1 MRVGN
6 PALVSLEQ
14 VGVNNNHHLK
24 MTNWMILLA
33 AEAVETTKEGGLF
46 DFDLTLPLMAVQ
58 FLVLVALLNVLFYK
72 PLTGVLDERAEYIR
86 KNLEEAKE
94 NAQKSQELAQKF
106 EEQLKDVRRESQE
119 IIAQAQAEA
128 QEQAS
133 KNIAQAQ
140 QEVQAQREKATAE
153 ITEQK
158 EQAFQSLESQ
168 VDTLSRQILEKLVGA
183 DLVKR

>member
-1 MRVGN
+1 
-6 PALVSLEQ
+6 
-14 VGVNNNHHLK
+14 

-46 DFDLTLPLMAVQ
+46 DFDLTLPLIAVQ

-72 PLTGVLDERAEYIR
+72 PLTRILDERAEYIR
-86 KNLEEAKE
+86 NNLNEAKE
-94 NAQKSQELAQKF
+94 NAKKSEELAQKF
-106 EEQLKDVRRESQE
+106 EDQLKAVRRESQE
-119 IIAQAQAEA
+119 IIAQAQVEA
-128 QEQAS
+128 QEQAA

-153 ITEQK
+153 ITAQK
-158 EQAFQSLESQ
+158 QEALQSLESQ
-168 VDTLSRQILEKLVGA
+168 VDALSRQILEKLVGA

>member
-1 MRVGN
+1 
-6 PALVSLEQ
+6 
-14 VGVNNNHHLK
+14 

-33 AEAVETTKEGGLF
+33 TEAVETTKEGGLF
-46 DFDLTLPLMAVQ
+46 DFDATLPLMAVQ

-72 PLTGVLDERAEYIR
+72 PLTRVLDERDDYIR
-86 KNLEEAKE
+86 KNLNEAKE
-94 NAQKSQELAQKF
+94 NAKKSEELAQKF
-106 EEQLKDVRRESQE
+106 EEQLKDARRESQE

-128 QEQAS
+128 QEEAS

-153 ITEQK
+153 IEAQK
-158 EQAFQSLESQ
+158 KEALQSLESQ
-168 VDTLSRQILEKLVGA
+168 VDTLSHQVLEKLVGT

>member
-1 MRVGN
+1 
-6 PALVSLEQ
+6 
-14 VGVNNNHHLK
+14 

-46 DFDLTLPLMAVQ
+46 DFDATLPLMAVQ

-72 PLTGVLDERAEYIR
+72 PLTRVLDERDDYIR
-86 KNLEEAKE
+86 KNLNEAKE
-94 NAQKSQELAQKF
+94 NAKKSEELAQKF
-106 EEQLKDVRRESQE
+106 EEQLKDARRESQE
-119 IIAQAQAEA
+119 MIAQAQTEA
-128 QEQAS
+128 QEEAS

-153 ITEQK
+153 IEAQK
-158 EQAFQSLESQ
+158 KEALQSLESQ
-168 VDTLSRQILEKLVGA
+168 VDTLSHQVLDKLVGT

>member
-1 MRVGN
+1 
-6 PALVSLEQ
+6 
-14 VGVNNNHHLK
+14 

-46 DFDLTLPLMAVQ
+46 DFDATLPLMAVQ

-72 PLTGVLDERAEYIR
+72 PLTRVLDERDDYIR
-86 KNLEEAKE
+86 KNLNEAKE
-94 NAQKSQELAQKF
+94 NAKKSEELAQKF
-106 EEQLKDVRRESQE
+106 EEQLKDARRESQE

-128 QEQAS
+128 QEEAS

-153 ITEQK
+153 IEAQK
-158 EQAFQSLESQ
+158 KEALQSLESQ
-168 VDTLSRQILEKLVGA
+168 VDTLSHQVLEKLVGT

>member
-1 MRVGN
+1 
-6 PALVSLEQ
+6 
-14 VGVNNNHHLK
+14 

-46 DFDLTLPLMAVQ
+46 DFDATLPLMAVQ

-72 PLTGVLDERAEYIR
+72 PLTRVLDERDDYVR
-86 KNLEEAKE
+86 KNLNQAKE
-94 NAQKSQELAQKF
+94 NAKKSEELAQKF
-106 EEQLKDVRRESQE
+106 EEQLKDARRESQE
-119 IIAQAQAEA
+119 IIAKAQAEA
-128 QEQAS
+128 QEEAS

-153 ITEQK
+153 IEAQK
-158 EQAFQSLESQ
+158 REALQSLESQ
-168 VDTLSRQILEKLVGA
+168 VDTLSHQVLDKLVGR

>member
-1 MRVGN
+1 
-6 PALVSLEQ
+6 
-14 VGVNNNHHLK
+14 

-46 DFDLTLPLMAVQ
+46 NFDATLPLMAVQ

-72 PLTGVLDERAEYIR
+72 PLTRVLDERDDYVR
-86 KNLEEAKE
+86 KNLNEAKE
-94 NAQKSQELAQKF
+94 NAKKSEELAQKF
-106 EEQLKDVRRESQE
+106 EAQLKDARRESQE

-128 QEQAS
+128 QEEAS

-153 ITEQK
+153 IEAQK
-158 EQAFQSLESQ
+158 KEALQSLESQ
-168 VDTLSRQILEKLVGA
+168 VDTLSHQVLEKLVGT

>member
-1 MRVGN
+1 
-6 PALVSLEQ
+6 
-14 VGVNNNHHLK
+14 

-46 DFDLTLPLMAVQ
+46 DFDATLPLMAVQ

-72 PLTGVLDERAEYIR
+72 PLTRVLDERDDYIR
-86 KNLEEAKE
+86 KNLNEAKE
-94 NAQKSQELAQKF
+94 NAKKSEELAQKF
-106 EEQLKDVRRESQE
+106 EEQLKDARRESQE

-128 QEQAS
+128 QEEAS

-153 ITEQK
+153 IEAQK
-158 EQAFQSLESQ
+158 KEALQSLESE
-168 VDTLSRQILEKLVGA
+168 VDTLSHQVLDKLVGT

>member
-1 MRVGN
+1 
-6 PALVSLEQ
+6 
-14 VGVNNNHHLK
+14 

-46 DFDLTLPLMAVQ
+46 DFDATLPLMAVQ

-72 PLTGVLDERAEYIR
+72 PLTRVLDERDDYVR
-86 KNLEEAKE
+86 KNLNEAKE
-94 NAQKSQELAQKF
+94 NAKKSEELAQKF
-106 EEQLKDVRRESQE
+106 EEQLKDARRESQE

-128 QEQAS
+128 QEEAS

-153 ITEQK
+153 IEAQK
-158 EQAFQSLESQ
+158 KEALQSLESQ
-168 VDTLSRQILEKLVGA
+168 VDTLSHQVLEKLVGT